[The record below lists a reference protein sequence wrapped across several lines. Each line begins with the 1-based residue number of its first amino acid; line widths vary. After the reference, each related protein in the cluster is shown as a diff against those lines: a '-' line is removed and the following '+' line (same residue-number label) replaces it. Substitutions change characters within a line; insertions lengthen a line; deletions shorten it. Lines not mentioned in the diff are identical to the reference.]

1 MFGGSFGAHI
11 IKWLVFPW
19 ASGLQG
25 TLDFGGTLAQIGL
38 MYLSVLFI
46 YCIIKDVTKSW
57 GVPDRQFLEYHY
69 KFSYNKY
76 HDNQLLE
83 LIPW

>member
-19 ASGLQG
+19 ASGLRG

-46 YCIIKDVTKSW
+46 YCISKYIIKSW
-57 GVPDRQFLEYHY
+57 GVPERQFLGYNY
-69 KFSYNKY
+69 KCSYNKY
-76 HDNQLLE
+76 PDNQFLE
-83 LIPW
+83 